1 MPVRDAQSTRP
12 EPDEVAAPR
21 SPRAAR
27 RRTRLTL
34 LDGFELR
41 LDGAAVP
48 LPLPAQRLLAFL
60 ALQQQPLRRSYVAGT
75 LWIDSSEEH
84 AAGSLR
90 SALWRLH
97 RPGRVLVE
105 SVGAQLRLAPEVGVD
120 VREAVAEAR
129 LLLAG
134 DGDCPALAD
143 VRLAG
148 DLLPD
153 WYDDWIVVERELL
166 RQLRI
171 HALERLCD
179 RLAAAGRFADS
190 VEVGLAA
197 VRCEPLRESSHRAL
211 VRAHLAE
218 GNQAD
223 ALAAYRLYERLLRG
237 ELGLAPSEQMRELVA
252 PLMAR

>member
-1 MPVRDAQSTRP
+1 MPVRGAQSTRP
-12 EPDEVAAPR
+12 EPDAVG
-21 SPRAAR
+21 R
-27 RRTRLTL
+27 RRRGVRRDTRLTL
-34 LDGFELR
+34 LDGFELSV
-41 LDGAAVP
+41 DGLAVP

-97 RPGRVLVE
+97 RPGPRLVE
-105 SVGAQLRLAPEVGVD
+105 TTGAQLRLAPEVGVD
-120 VREAVAEAR
+120 AREAVAEAR
-129 LLLAG
+129 LLLDG
-134 DGDCPALAD
+134 NGDCPGPAA

-148 DLLPD
+148 ELLPD

-179 RLAAAGRFADS
+179 RLAAAGRCADA

-197 VRCEPLRESSHRAL
+197 VRCEPLRESAHRAL

-223 ALAAYRLYERLLRG
+223 ALGSFRLYERLLRG
-237 ELGLAPSEQMRELVA
+237 ELGLAPSPQMLELVA
-252 PLMAR
+252 PLMPR